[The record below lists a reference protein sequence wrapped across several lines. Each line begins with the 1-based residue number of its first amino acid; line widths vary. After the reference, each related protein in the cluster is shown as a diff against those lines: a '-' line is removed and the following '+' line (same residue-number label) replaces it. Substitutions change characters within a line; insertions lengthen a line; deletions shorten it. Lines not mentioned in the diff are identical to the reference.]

1 MPSLDRPFRPVDL
14 AATPLASFDLD
25 DLVARLVQE
34 PQYRQDDRAALTLVH
49 DAQLSIVLVALRA
62 GGEFREHHAPA
73 SAMVTL
79 VRGRA
84 TLLSEG
90 DATPTEVTPGTLVA
104 FAAGLD
110 HSLVAEEDSA
120 CLLVIGGRAAGG

>member
-25 DLVARLVQE
+25 DLVARLGQE
-34 PQYRQDDRAALTLVH
+34 PQYQQEGRAALTLVR

-62 GGEFREHHAPA
+62 GSDLREHHAPA

-84 TLLSEG
+84 TLVSDGGAKRSEV
-90 DATPTEVTPGTLVA
+90 APGTLLA
-104 FAAGLD
+104 FASGLE

-120 CLLVIGGRAAGG
+120 CLLVIGGRAGGD